1 MQTDISPLTA
11 PDSASVP
18 VARETTKER
27 SKSKL
32 APVKLDS
39 RGRVICKENGNL
51 GARVAKWRV
60 TFGKKITGG
69 KKERN
74 FFDTEKEAKEEI
86 AKREELRKK
95 EGKDAVSIPAALREE
110 ALRCNVRLKEVDAAL
125 TLSQAVDYYLNH
137 NFPKG
142 GRKNF
147 REITEQFLKDRAA
160 KGCREKTLKGYQSF
174 SRVLA
179 EEWGEE
185 NIHEIKQ
192 EDIED
197 WLSESPFQPRTR
209 ANYLMTLNTI
219 FGFALKRK
227 YCVENPAAHVSR
239 PILDDKPVGILT
251 PAQARALLDA
261 AKVHLPEMVA
271 GLAIGLFAGLR
282 VSELCAL
289 DWSEIDLSARLIE
302 VKAAKAK
309 TRQRRLV
316 TISDNL
322 ALWLAPYVQRG
333 GPVLYRLTEADDD
346 QNAVREVLGANR
358 FGKDLR
364 WLVEGSTATDT
375 EEERPAVV
383 NPWPHNAIRH
393 SFGSYYFGRTK
404 NENATA
410 SEMGN
415 SPAMVYK
422 HYRELVKPA
431 DVVQYWNILPAGEA
445 VNVLPMLATA

>member
-1 MQTDISPLTA
+1 MGTMSNK
-11 PDSASVP
+11 
-18 VARETTKER
+18 TT
-27 SKSKL
+27 
-32 APVKLDS
+32 PVKLDVN
-39 RGRVICKENGNL
+39 GHVIPKDAKTRVEQ
-51 GARVAKWRV
+51 WRV
-60 TFGKKITGG
+60 TLGKKTTGD
-69 KKERN
+69 KKQRRFFVTER
-74 FFDTEKEAKEEI
+74 EAKEWIVQMEGERKEKGHAAFAI
-86 AKREELRKK
+86 SHGLR
-95 EGKDAVSIPAALREE
+95 VE
-110 ALRCNVRLKEVDAAL
+110 ALACVGKLQPLGVTL
-125 TLSQAVDYYLNH
+125 TQAVEYYLH
-137 NFPKG
+137 HALPPG

-147 REITEQFLKDRAA
+147 REITEQFLKDRLA
-160 KGCREKTLKGYQSF
+160 KGCREKTLKGYESF
-174 SRVLA
+174 ARVLT

-197 WLSESPFQPRTR
+197 WLSESPYQPRTR
-209 ANYLMTLNTI
+209 ANYLMTLSTI
-219 FGFALKRK
+219 FGFAKKRK
-227 YCVENPAAHVSR
+227 YCVENPAANVSR
-239 PILDDKPVGILT
+239 PILDDKPPGILT

-261 AKVHLPEMVA
+261 SLEYMPEMTA

-289 DWSEIDLSARLIE
+289 DWSEIDLAGRLIE

-322 ALWLAPYVQRG
+322 ARWLAPYVQKA
-333 GPVLYRLTEADDD
+333 GPVLYRLTDTPAD
-346 QNAVREVLGANR
+346 QNAAREVLGANR

-364 WLVEGSTATDT
+364 WLVEGSPKTET

-383 NPWPHNAIRH
+383 SPWPHNAIRH

-410 SEMGN
+410 TEMGN

-422 HYRELVKPA
+422 HYREVVRPA
-431 DVVQYWNILPAGEA
+431 AVEQYWNILPAGEA
-445 VNVLPMLATA
+445 LNIVPMTATA